1 MQGIR
6 PGSLNDVARGLG
18 PCLLLALVAGCTLW
32 VYWPGQLGGF
42 ILDDRSSLLRLEAL
56 ATNPQWFWDYV
67 FDDRS
72 GRLGRWVSM
81 FTFALEYAF
90 VDGSAGTL
98 KRHSILLHAL
108 IGVFVFWFAYL
119 LCQQQRYRH
128 PAWLSLLVMALWL
141 LAPQQTST
149 VLYPVQ
155 RMAML
160 AAFLVLLSLVF
171 YLKGR
176 AVLGTSRSAW
186 AWWVLCAASLGLA
199 PFAKEN
205 GLLGLPLIVVLEA
218 AFLRGRLAD
227 GRVNPLLRFGSWVLV
242 GLGLVAVLAY
252 FLLTID
258 SLQRGHDARSF
269 TLRERLLTQPR
280 ILWDYVFQFYWP
292 DLSRLGLFHDDVPV
306 AATLLDSPGTAL
318 ALASWLLL
326 LTGLLALAHW
336 GLGWAWPLL
345 GLLLFFL
352 GAHSMESGF
361 FALELYFEHRNYL
374 PSLALALLPAV
385 LIGELGRRWPPLWAP
400 LLAWAAVPVLLL
412 ALKTVSQ
419 VQIWSSPTLL
429 ALHHW
434 QGHPQSVR
442 ANNDMATR
450 MAQLGAF
457 DAALEFSKAGFH
469 ASQTQKAARLE
480 RDGDFRLRN
489 IALACMAQVALPPEE
504 LAQLGRVHPQRPVGD
519 TNTLEVVVGLHSAAQ
534 CPDFEWPLLADRL
547 AAIYLAEPA
556 PGRAS
561 VAVYKALAVLM
572 NGLERIEEGMA
583 YASLALQQAP
593 DNAQLLLMSLHFAT
607 LLEEEKR
614 VDELKSRLL
623 ELQRRGSLS
632 AADEA
637 NLKIYL

>member
-1 MQGIR
+1 MPATRFGAL
-6 PGSLNDVARGLG
+6 LNLARSAG
-18 PCLLLALVAGCTLW
+18 PCLLLAVLCGATVW
-32 VYWPGQLGGF
+32 VYWPGQLGSF

-90 VDGSAGTL
+90 VDGSAATL

-119 LCQQQRYRH
+119 LCQHQRYRH
-128 PAWLSLLVMALWL
+128 PAWLSLLAMALWL

-160 AAFLVLLSLVF
+160 AAFFVLLSLVF

-176 AVLGTSRSAW
+176 AVLGTSRTVW
-186 AWWVLCAASLGLA
+186 AWWTLCAASLALA

-218 AFLRGRLAD
+218 AFLRGRLAS
-227 GRVNPLLRFGSWVLV
+227 GRVYPLLRSGSWVLV
-242 GLGLVAVLAY
+242 GLGVLAILAY
-252 FLLTID
+252 LLLTID
-258 SLQRGHDARSF
+258 SVQRGYDARSF
-269 TLRERLLTQPR
+269 TLQERLLTQPR

-306 AATLLDSPGTAL
+306 AATLLGSPGTVL

-326 LTGLLALAHW
+326 LTGLLALAVW
-336 GLGWAWPLL
+336 GLVWAWPLL

-352 GAHSMESGF
+352 GAHSMESSF

-385 LIGELGRRWPPLWAP
+385 LIGELGRRWPPLLAP

-419 VQIWSSPTLL
+419 VQIWFSPTLL

-457 DAALEFSKAGFH
+457 DAALEYSRAGFY

-480 RDGDFRLRN
+480 REGDFRLRN
-489 IALACMAQVALPPEE
+489 IALACMAQVSLPQEE
-504 LAQLGRVHPQRPVGD
+504 LAQLGRVYPQRPIGD

-534 CPDFEWPLLADRL
+534 CPDFEWQLLADRL
-547 AAIYLAEPA
+547 AAIYLAEPE

-561 VAVYKALAVLM
+561 VAVYKSLAVLM
-572 NGLERIEEGMA
+572 NALERIEEGMA

-593 DNAQLLLMSLHFAT
+593 NNAQLLLISLHFAT
-607 LLEEEKR
+607 LLEETEHAE
-614 VDELKSRLL
+614 ELKNRLL
-623 ELQRRGSLS
+623 ALEQEGRLS
-632 AADEA
+632 AADQA
-637 NLKIYL
+637 NLRIYF

>member
-1 MQGIR
+1 M
-6 PGSLNDVARGLG
+6 PGLRSGLLAG
-18 PCLLLALVAGCTLW
+18 RAHSAWPCLLLVILCGFTLW

-42 ILDDRSSLLRLEAL
+42 ILDDRSSLLRLQAL

-90 VDGSAGTL
+90 VDGSAATL

-108 IGVFVFWFAYL
+108 VGVFVFWFAYL
-119 LCQQQRYRH
+119 LCQHQRYRH

-160 AAFLVLLSLVF
+160 AAFFVLLSLVF
-171 YLKGR
+171 YLKAR
-176 AVLGTSRSAW
+176 AALGTSRSAW
-186 AWWVLCAASLGLA
+186 AWWALCAASLGLA

-205 GLLGLPLIVVLEA
+205 GLLALPLIVVLEA
-218 AFLRGRLAD
+218 AVLRGRLAD
-227 GRVNPLLRFGSWVLV
+227 GRVNPLLRSGSWALLCV
-242 GLGLVAVLAY
+242 GVVTVLAY
-252 FLLTID
+252 FLLNLE
-258 SLQRGHDARSF
+258 SLQRGYNARSF
-269 TLRERLLTQPR
+269 TLQERLLSQPR

-292 DLSRLGLFHDDVPV
+292 DLSKLGLFHDDVPV
-306 AATLLDSPGTAL
+306 ATTLLDPPITAL

-326 LTGLLALAHW
+326 VAGLSSFAFGGA
-336 GLGWAWPLL
+336 GCAWPLL

-352 GAHSMESGF
+352 GAHSMESSF

-374 PSLALALLPAV
+374 PSVALALLPAV
-385 LIGELGRRWPPLWAP
+385 LIGELGRRWPPLLAP
-400 LLAWAAVPVLLL
+400 LLAWAALPVLLL

-434 QGHPQSVR
+434 QGHPHSVR

-457 DAALEFSKAGFH
+457 DAALEFSRAGFD

-480 RDGDFRLRN
+480 REGDFRLRN
-489 IALACMAQVALPPEE
+489 IALACMAQVALPQAE
-504 LAQLGRVHPQRPVGD
+504 LAELGRVHPQRPIGD

-534 CPDFEWPLLADRL
+534 CPDFEWQLLADRF
-547 AAIYLAEPA
+547 AAIYLAQPE

-561 VAVYKALAVLM
+561 VAVYKSLAVLM
-572 NGLERIEEGMA
+572 NALERIQEGMA
-583 YASLALQQAP
+583 YASLALKQAP
-593 DNAQLLLMSLHFAT
+593 DNAQLLLISLHFAT
-607 LLEEEKR
+607 VLDEEDR
-614 VDELKSRLL
+614 ANELMSRLL
-623 ELQRRGSLS
+623 ELQEAGGLS
-632 AADEA
+632 SADDA